1 MKDTTIGLLVGE
13 RITGDSFDAKL
24 AQLGCFVAGV
34 LVLAVSF
41 WKLTRLDLSE
51 PQLLFGVLLSLCAP
65 LLLIVV
71 GLLLPVAA
79 AQRKPKA

>member
-1 MKDTTIGLLVGE
+1 MKDTTIGLLGQKF
-13 RITGDSFDAKL
+13 TSDSFDAKL
-24 AQLGCFVAGV
+24 AQVGCFVAGV
-34 LVLAVSF
+34 LVLAASF

-51 PQLLFGVLLSLCAP
+51 AQLFFGVLLSLCAP